1 MQTTLRI
8 DDTTYRE
15 AKAEAARCGVTLTRF
30 LEEALREKIASSRGD
45 HTKHPKLRAEVEER
59 DRLLEALLERTA
71 GFRVGAHP
79 TRDEMNA
86 R

>member
-15 AKAEAARCGVTLTRF
+15 AKAEAARRGVTLTRF
-30 LEEALREKIASSRGD
+30 LEEALRRMIASSRGD
-45 HTKHPKLRAEVEER
+45 HTHHPELRAEVEEH
-59 DRLLEALLERTA
+59 DRLMEALLKLTA
-71 GFRVGAHP
+71 RFRVGAHP
-79 TRDEMNA
+79 TREEMNP